1 MALQT
6 PEAAPEAAPRPF
18 ILVVDDND
26 GNREMVAD
34 YLRAKGY
41 RVEAVDSGA
50 AALTSL
56 SARLPAVIILDIQ
69 MPGLNGLEIIRQIR
83 AEPQLAGIPIVALTA
98 LAMVGDQERILQA
111 GADLYLS
118 KPVRLS
124 HLAQI
129 IQAYVRRNGG

>member
-1 MALQT
+1 MALLSTESMSDQT
-6 PEAAPEAAPRPF
+6 LPPL

-41 RVEAVDSGA
+41 QVKAVSSGA
-50 AALTSL
+50 AALL
-56 SARLPAVIILDIQ
+56 SIAAALPAVILLDIQ
-69 MPGLNGLEIIRQIR
+69 MPGLNGLEVIRQIR
-83 AEPQLAGIPIVALTA
+83 AEPLSARLPIIALTA

-124 HLAQI
+124 HLAQ
-129 IQAYVRRNGG
+129 VVSSCLHRNGE

>member
-1 MALQT
+1 MAPL
-6 PEAAPEAAPRPF
+6 PPEPAREAAPPPL

-41 RVEAVDSGA
+41 RVEAVNSGA
-50 AALTSL
+50 TALASL
-56 SARLPAVIILDIQ
+56 ATRLPAVILLDIQ
-69 MPGLNGLEIIRQIR
+69 MPGLNGLEVIRHIR
-83 AEPQLAGIPIVALTA
+83 TEPQSAAIPIIALTA

-124 HLAQI
+124 HLAQV
-129 IQAYVRRNGG
+129 IQAYVRRNGE

>member
-1 MALQT
+1 MSNQT
-6 PEAAPEAAPRPF
+6 LPPL

-50 AALTSL
+50 AALSL
-56 SARLPAVIILDIQ
+56 ISTHLPTVVLLDIQ
-69 MPGLNGLEIIRQIR
+69 MPGLNGLEVIRQIR
-83 AEPQLAGIPIVALTA
+83 AEPLSARLPIIALTA

-124 HLAQI
+124 HLAQV
-129 IQAYVRRNGG
+129 VRSCLHRNGE